1 MDYLTAAEAAERWGV
16 SQRQVQRLLSDGRVQ
31 GARQFG
37 TRYLIPADA
46 EKPEDLRRKRDAQPP
61 NRLFDDFVDV
71 INATYVLWPDDD
83 PDRAAGLVRGE
94 RLRVLPEMSIAY
106 LRGGFEQII
115 RSYDDIEESGSV
127 KLCAAH
133 VAIAAA
139 INLGDYSLFMHIESY
154 LRRVA
159 TDENVSPA
167 VAAYA
172 ELGLASAYVSAAALD
187 MTPAWFKDGDF
198 SALPWVVRQAA
209 SFVRVRFFQWKKN
222 YEAMLATAQTAIGMG
237 TSPPGVSFFDAYLL
251 QLCAAACYALGR
263 IGDAEAYLRDAMA
276 TGLRYGFVTPLA
288 DGVHACGGLIEKLL
302 KRDYPEYFDAVVGQ
316 ARRAIPN
323 WIAFHNLFTKE
334 SISQILSIRDYQ
346 IALLAA
352 RGVPNKKIAEHF
364 SISQGTLNN
373 RMQVIYE
380 LLFISGKSPK
390 KELAKYVF

>member
-1 MDYLTAAEAAERWGV
+1 MEYLTAAEIAERWGV

-31 GARQFG
+31 DARQFG
-37 TRYLIPADA
+37 KRFLIPADA
-46 EKPEDLRRKRDAQPP
+46 KKPEDLRRRKHAPPP
-61 NRLFDDFVDV
+61 NRLFDDFEDV

-83 PDRAAGLVRGE
+83 PDRAAGLVRDE

-139 INLGDYSLFMHIESY
+139 INIGDYPFFMHIESY

-159 TDENVSPA
+159 TDGNVSRA

-172 ELGLASAYVSAAALD
+172 ELGLVSAYASAAALD
-187 MTPAWFKDGDF
+187 MTPTWFKDGDF

-209 SFVRVRFFQWKKN
+209 TFVRVRFFQWMKN

-263 IGDAEAYLRDAMA
+263 IDDAEAYLRAAMA
-276 TGLRYGFVTPLA
+276 GSLRYGFTTPLA
-288 DGVHACGGLIEKLL
+288 DGVHACGGLVEKLL
-302 KRDYPEYFDAVVGQ
+302 KREYPEHFDAVVGQ

-334 SISQILSIRDYQ
+334 SITQILSIRDYQ

-352 RGVPNKKIAEHF
+352 RGVPNRRIAEHF
-364 SISQGTLNN
+364 NISQGTLNN